1 MNLEIRPYQKDDEEK
16 VIALWRECN
25 LVVPWN
31 NIKLDIERKL
41 KVNPELFLIGSYNGE
56 IVATAMGG
64 YEGHRGWVNYL
75 AVSKKYQRKGF
86 GQQIMIEI
94 ENRLRA
100 IGCPKIN
107 LQIRTTN
114 AEAINFYKNIGY
126 STDQVICMGKR
137 LIIDSGGFEYGK

>member
-1 MNLEIRPYQKDDEEK
+1 MKQLNIEIRPYQKNDEQK
-16 VIALWRECN
+16 VIALWRKCN
-25 LVVPWN
+25 LIVPWN
-31 NIKLDIERKL
+31 NPKLDIERKL
-41 KVNPELFLIGSYNGE
+41 KVNPELFLIGIYNGE

-75 AVSKKYQRKGF
+75 AVSPKYQRQGL
-86 GQQIMIEI
+86 GQQLMIEI

-114 AEAINFYKNIGY
+114 MDAINFYENIGY
-126 STDQVICMGKR
+126 STDQIISMGKR
-137 LIIDSGGFEYGK
+137 LLVDPE